1 MALIKRIVT
10 GQTFGNWLDTTN
22 KLIDDIN
29 ASTANRG
36 PNKLVR
42 YDNTGSLQIKDIQ
55 ANSFFLDMS
64 TSSIRIDTIAD
75 DFTNV
80 GYEKDNVIFTA
91 NATYAAIKAEAK
103 NIIKNAQGH
112 ATATEFVEVNGAP
125 SAPVSNVSFTLDGTQ
140 VIEVLKDKTTFK
152 QDVEITGDLSVLGD
166 STEFNTQTLTV
177 TDNNI
182 VLNKGGSTFTAE
194 DGGFDIFKT
203 NAHFRLVNS
212 GNRFPYDVSG
222 TDNNVLKLNLHIAGK
237 RRNFYFDRPS
247 DATIGAAGISK
258 LSEKHFYNT
267 ELLSADE
274 EVRNI
279 NINTKDALII
289 EYDFDATEP
298 ISNAVP
304 FAIGTS
310 SGATRETNVLEPN
323 FGNFDSTANSVIT
336 YQIGSIFYKTY
347 EDYKDAF
354 LNTRRDSGDTVK
366 ITFKPDQETSYY
378 LWAGSIPAVS
388 YEGQTHTTSSGR
400 FTSDIIIDG
409 SADITRN
416 NLPNYDYKVVLGDTV
431 KLTIDL
437 FTSAD
442 KSPVYISTKPF
453 NWLET
458 VAGHSEYRANDE
470 YVLIDGHPMAGA
482 VTYEVYDAGAGLV
495 NTYTDKVNY
504 ESAVSAA
511 AATSGSMANVIFN
524 PNDLTFADTFNFYYW
539 NTANNHTTLGND
551 FGGEIQ
557 VSANN
562 TGMGGEIETTY
573 PMGLYFEKELTPST
587 ATTLKFAGVESDVF
601 KMDAGSTLKLT
612 NGMTEAFWIASN
624 TTPATP
630 LDYRD
635 GVTYE
640 IGGKIYKDYTT
651 FAAAYTAASSA
662 NVIFTPL
669 ATDVYSYQ
677 SVSVAGNHV
686 GRIEVVPAKDR
697 SLSAFELTTDT
708 KEATFENPRAF
719 KVTKNHNPVMTL
731 DGSIAD
737 FRGTKNGLLLPADA
751 LAGGG
756 SDGLIR
762 YNPGIRLFEGFTNG
776 TWRGLGGVIDLDQD
790 TEIKAHDDANILE
803 FIASGNHVSKMAA
816 NAFFINSTTINEA
829 GTANT
834 GTANIVSNWNVPAQF
849 EINVDGTRDYGGT
862 NQVTSKSKIQVNPD
876 GIRLDATGYLKI
888 PFGTTAERPTVAEDG
903 MLRYTKDAFKVQLYD
918 ASGAAIP
925 GASGQ
930 KYFNAIEMW
939 DDLESAWR
947 NISSVATELTQTAG
961 PSQGNHYAFTDCLEA
976 WDKQDLD
983 VYINGLRIQK
993 SDYTLLNTLPALGC
1007 TTSDSVTYA
1016 QSLAPNVTNVLDFN
1030 SLRLNGQII
1039 TVVYRPSQRLGV
1051 TEIDA
1056 ISRTE
1061 VISTGLPSL
1070 ISQTVTVSGTTP
1082 SKDIY
1087 SGALT
1092 VAGGLGVQGDI
1103 FTQTIT
1109 ETSALALKENISP
1122 IESAID
1128 KVKQLNGVQFSWKKD
1143 YSQQATEYGLIAE
1156 DVHKITPNLVSSSDG
1171 KPQGVKY
1178 SKVVALLI
1186 EAVKQ
1191 QQEQIDEL
1199 KSQLP
1204 KKRVRKT
1211 KSQ

>member
-42 YDNTGSLQIKDIQ
+42 YDNAGSLQIKDIQ

-64 TSSIRIDTIAD
+64 TSSVRIDTIAD
-75 DFTNV
+75 DFTNS
-80 GYEKDNVIFTA
+80 GYEKDNVLFTA
-91 NATYAAIKAEAK
+91 KATYEAIKAEAK
-103 NIIKNAQGH
+103 NIIKNASGH
-112 ATATEFVEVNGAP
+112 ATASEFVEVNG
-125 SAPVSNVSFTLDGTQ
+125 SNVSFMLDNTH

-194 DGGFDIFKT
+194 NGGFDIFKT

-212 GNRFPYDVSG
+212 GNRFPYDTSG
-222 TDNNVLKLNLHIAGK
+222 SDNNLVLKLNIAGQ
-237 RRNFYFDRPS
+237 RRNFYFDRPI
-247 DATIGAAGISK
+247 DATIGAMGSST

-267 ELLSADE
+267 ELLSTDNA

-289 EYDFDATEP
+289 EYDFDVTQP

-310 SGATRETNVLEPN
+310 AGAGREGNVLEPN
-323 FGNFDSTANSVIT
+323 PGNYDNTANSVIT
-336 YQIGSIFYKTY
+336 YQIGTTFYQRYADYKT
-347 EDYKDAF
+347 AF
-354 LNTRRDSGDTVK
+354 LATPINSTDKVK

-388 YEGQTHTTSSGR
+388 YEGQTVTTSAKQFS
-400 FTSDIIIDG
+400 SDILIDG
-409 SADITRN
+409 AADPLRN
-416 NLPNYDYKVVLGDTV
+416 NLPNYDYKVLLGDTV

-437 FTSAD
+437 FTSDD

-453 NWLET
+453 DWLNT
-458 VAGHSEYRANDE
+458 VPGHSEYRANDE
-470 YVLIDGHPMAGA
+470 YVLIDGHPMADA
-482 VTYEVYDAGAGLV
+482 VTYEVYDAAGGGSV
-495 NTYTDKVNY
+495 NIYTDKLAY
-504 ESAVSAA
+504 ASAVSTAA
-511 AATSGSMANVIFN
+511 LTAGSKANVIFN
-524 PNDLTFADTFNFYYW
+524 PTNLTFADQFHFYYW
-539 NTANNHTTLGND
+539 NTANNYVGLLPTNN

-612 NGMTEAFWIASN
+612 NGMTEAFWISSN
-624 TTPATP
+624 TTPTTP
-630 LDYRD
+630 LDYTA

-640 IGGKIYKDYTT
+640 IEGKIYKDYTT
-651 FAAAYTAASSA
+651 FEAAYIDLSPVNA

-669 ATDVYSYQ
+669 TAGVYSYQ
-677 SVSVAGNHV
+677 STTVTGNHV
-686 GRIEVVPAKDR
+686 GRIEVASAKDR

-708 KEATFENPRAF
+708 KEAAFENPRAF

-762 YNPGIRLFEGFTNG
+762 YNPGIRLFEGFTQG

-790 TEIKAHDDANILE
+790 TEIKTGDNDNTIYHYAQSNTVMRTSSSNTIIKSFHKIDA
-803 FIASGNHVSKMAA
+803 FGNEGVIS
-816 NAFFINSTTINEA
+816 ID
-829 GTANT
+829 
-834 GTANIVSNWNVPAQF
+834 SNDLRPGLF
-849 EINVDGTRDYGGT
+849 SINVDGVRDYSGT
-862 NQVTSKSKIQVNPD
+862 KITGASELQINPD
-876 GIRLDATGYLKI
+876 GLDINSTGYLKI
-888 PFGTTAERPTVAEDG
+888 PVGDVTTNRPHDPKKG
-903 MLRYTKDAFKVQLYD
+903 MLRYAEASVQITTFD
-918 ASGAAIP
+918 SSGNPTAPAL
-925 GASGQ
+925 ADSL
-930 KYFNAIEMW
+930 EMW
-939 DDLESAWR
+939 NADESAWQ
-947 NISSVATELTQTAG
+947 SLTTTESEFVQQATGPTYGDSFTFMNCLT
-961 PSQGNHYAFTDCLEA
+961 A
-976 WDKQDLD
+976 WQRQEID
-983 VYINGLRIQK
+983 VYINGLRVTK
-993 SDYTLLNTLPALGC
+993 ADYDL
-1007 TTSDSVTYA
+1007 TSSGA
-1016 QSLAPNVTNVLDFN
+1016 SPNVTNVLDFGSN
-1030 SLRLNGQII
+1030 RSDGQ
-1039 TVVYRPSQRLGV
+1039 TCVVVVKQGRKLGV
-1051 TEIDA
+1051 TQIDA
-1056 ISRTE
+1056 VQRAELLAGLPNLKVSGQLDVTSTTK
-1061 VISTGLPSL
+1061 STGTS
-1070 ISQTVTVSGTTP
+1070 
-1082 SKDIY
+1082 
-1087 SGALT
+1087 SGALV
-1092 VAGGLGVQGDI
+1092 VAGGLGVQGSV
-1103 FTQTIT
+1103 FAGSIT
-1109 ETSALALKENISP
+1109 ETSSIALKENIKP
-1122 IESAID
+1122 IDSALD
-1128 KVKQLNGVQFSWKKD
+1128 KVTKLNGVEFNWKDKSKPD
-1143 YSQQATEYGLIAE
+1143 REYGLIAE
-1156 DVHKITPNLVSSSDG
+1156 EVMKVTPFLVSSSSPD
-1171 KPQGVKY
+1171 KVEGVKY
-1178 SKVVALLI
+1178 SKVVALLV

-1191 QQEQIDEL
+1191 QQEQINEL

-1211 KSQ
+1211 KS

>member
-80 GYEKDNVIFTA
+80 GYEKDNVLFTA

-194 DGGFDIFKT
+194 NGGFDVFKT

-212 GNRFPYDVSG
+212 GNRFPYNVSG
-222 TDNNVLKLNLHIAGK
+222 TDNNVLKLNLNIDNK

-247 DATIGAAGISK
+247 DSGSNPGLST

-267 ELLSADE
+267 ELLSPNDE

-289 EYDFDATEP
+289 EYNFDAAVP

-310 SGATRETNVLEPN
+310 AGAGREGAVLQPN
-323 FGNFDSTANSVIT
+323 LGNYDSTANSVIT
-336 YQIGSIFYKTY
+336 YQIGSTFYDSYENYKT
-347 EDYKDAF
+347 AF
-354 LNTRRDSGDTVK
+354 LATPINSADKVK
-366 ITFKPDQETSYY
+366 ITFKPDQETTYY

-388 YEGQTHTTSSGR
+388 YEGQTTTIAQQFS
-400 FTSDIIIDG
+400 SDILIDG
-409 SADITRN
+409 AADPLRN
-416 NLPNYDYKVVLGDTV
+416 NLPNYDYKIILGDTIKISV
-431 KLTIDL
+431 DL

-453 NWLET
+453 DWLNT
-458 VAGHSEYRANDE
+458 VPGHTEYRANDE
-470 YVLIDGHPMAGA
+470 NVLIGTHPMAGA
-482 VTYEVYDAGAGLV
+482 VTYEVYDASVPSV
-495 NTYTDKVNY
+495 NIYTDKSTY
-504 ESAVSAA
+504 EIAVSTAA
-511 AATSGSMANVIFN
+511 LTAGSKANVIFN
-524 PNDLTFADTFNFYYW
+524 PTDLTFADQFNFYYW
-539 NTANNHTTLGND
+539 NTANNYTTLGND

-573 PMGLYFEKELTPST
+573 PMGLYFEKELTPGTPS
-587 ATTLKFAGVESDVF
+587 TTLKFAGVESDVF

-677 SVSVAGNHV
+677 SASVTGGHV

-762 YNPGIRLFEGFTNG
+762 YNPGIQLFEGFTQG

-790 TEIKAHDDANILE
+790 TEIKTGDDDNTIYHYAQGNTVMR
-803 FIASGNHVSKMAA
+803 ASSSNTIIKSFHKIDTAGNEGVIS
-816 NAFFINSTTINEA
+816 ID
-829 GTANT
+829 
-834 GTANIVSNWNVPAQF
+834 SNDSRPGLF
-849 EINVDGTRDYGGT
+849 SIHVDGVRDYSGT
-862 NQVTSKSKIQVNPD
+862 PVTGVTELQINPD
-876 GIRLDATGYLKI
+876 GLDINSTGYLKI
-888 PFGTTAERPTVAEDG
+888 PVGDISSNRPQDPKKG
-903 MLRYTKDAFKVQLYD
+903 MLRYAEDSVQITTFDA
-918 ASGAAIP
+918 AGAFVGTAAAD
-925 GASGQ
+925 G
-930 KYFNAIEMW
+930 FEMW
-939 DDLESAWR
+939 NEDESAWQ
-947 NISSVATELTQTAG
+947 SLTTTESEFVQQATG
-961 PSQGNHYAFTDCLEA
+961 PTYGNSFRFQDCLTA
-976 WDKQDLD
+976 WELQEID
-983 VYINGLRIQK
+983 VYINGLRVTK
-993 SDYTLLNTLPALGC
+993 ADYTLMNNDGAAI
-1007 TTSDSVTYA
+1007 TTSDSITIGA
-1016 QSLAPNVTNVLDFN
+1016 SSSPTITNVLDFGSN
-1030 SLRLNGQII
+1030 RSDQQ
-1039 TVVYRPSQRLGV
+1039 TCVVVVKQGRKLGV
-1051 TEIDA
+1051 TQIDA
-1056 ISRTE
+1056 VQRAELLSGLPNLKVSGQLDVTSTTK
-1061 VISTGLPSL
+1061 STGTS
-1070 ISQTVTVSGTTP
+1070 
-1082 SKDIY
+1082 
-1087 SGALT
+1087 SGALV
-1092 VAGGLGVQGDI
+1092 VAGGLGVQGSV
-1103 FTQTIT
+1103 FAGSIT
-1109 ETSALALKENISP
+1109 ETSSIALKENIKP
-1122 IESAID
+1122 IDSALD
-1128 KVKQLNGVQFSWKKD
+1128 KVTKLNGVEFNWKDKSKPD
-1143 YSQQATEYGLIAE
+1143 REYGLIAE
-1156 DVHKITPNLVSSSDG
+1156 EVMKVTPFLVSSSSPD
-1171 KPQGVKY
+1171 KVEGVKY
-1178 SKVVALLI
+1178 SKVVALLV

-1191 QQEQIDEL
+1191 QQEQINEL

-1211 KSQ
+1211 KS